1 MGTIYIFPRC
11 TRESGS
17 LLLDKPPLW
26 LPFMTLALFM
36 CAMLRERS
44 GLSISMFGTHPKTY
58 IFDPVCSDGD
68 QNRQTH
74 IPLVRNRQPCFALCG
89 GCVFGLFW
97 LLTKNTFNRMQ
108 TGRSCPVLGT
118 GIWSFCRTRSF
129 SSSGPVEQNDFANR
143 SFAILFV
150 GARSHGL
157 SLDACCLE
165 DPLGRRQQASRVPY
179 RQTHSVYR

>member
-1 MGTIYIFPRC
+1 MI
-11 TRESGS
+11 
-17 LLLDKPPLW
+17 DKPSPW
-26 LPFMTLALFM
+26 LPFITLALFM

-74 IPLVRNRQPCFALCG
+74 ISLVRNRQPCFAFCG
-89 GCVFGLFW
+89 GCVFGLSR
-97 LLTKNTFNRMQ
+97 LLIQNTSSRMQ

-118 GIWSFCRTRSF
+118 GIWSFCRTHSL

-143 SFAILFV
+143 SFAVLFV

-157 SLDACCLE
+157 SLDPGCHH
-165 DPLGRRQQASRVPY
+165 PRGGGQQGSREPH
-179 RQTHSVYR
+179 RQTHFLRLNR